1 MKLDFHVVRVDR
13 PVDSNVIIGQTHFIK
28 SAEDLYEAMVNSVPG
43 VKFGIAFNE
52 ASGDRLVRTEG
63 NDKELIGAATRAAKD
78 IGAGHVFV
86 IFIRNAYPVN
96 VLNRVKE
103 VAEVCTIFCATAND
117 VEVIV
122 AETELGR
129 GVVGV
134 IDGQTPLGVENDEKT
149 KERQQFLR
157 KIGYKR

>member
-1 MKLDFHVVRVDR
+1 MKLEFHVVKVDR

-28 SAEDLYEAMVNSVPG
+28 SAEDLYEAMVNSVPDI
-43 VKFGIAFNE
+43 KFGIAFNE
-52 ASGDRLVRTEG
+52 ASGPRLVRIDG
-63 NDKELIGAATRAAKD
+63 NDQELIDAAAKTAKS

-103 VAEVCTIFCATAND
+103 VAEVCTVFCTTAND
-117 VEVIV
+117 LQVIV

-134 IDGQTPLGVENDEKT
+134 IDGQTPLGVENDESV

>member
-1 MKLDFHVVRVDR
+1 MTLDFHVVRIVR

-43 VKFGIAFNE
+43 IKFGLAFNE
-52 ASGDRLVRTEG
+52 ASGDRHIRTEG
-63 NDKELIGAATRAAKD
+63 NDPELVKAATKAAKD
-78 IGAGHVFV
+78 IGAGHIFV
-86 IFIRNAYPVN
+86 IFIKNAYPVN
-96 VLNRVKE
+96 LLTRVKE
-103 VAEVCTIFCATAND
+103 VAEVCTVFCATAND
-117 VEVIV
+117 LEVIV

-129 GVVGV
+129 GVIGV
-134 IDGQTPLGVENDEKT
+134 IDGQTPLGVENDEKV